1 MLLSQNKVRCSQRTG
16 VETFFQGIGRCLFL
30 SLHFLDSSSPFFF
43 SCPIVKVYVVIEEQD
58 VLSLITIYNLTIYFF
73 RSKMLLISSVFRLL
87 LINSEILQL
96 LIWNKGIP
104 ISILQLFLTLFKSRG
119 GGGVGGGGSIPLQN
133 CKFIKA
139 FWHKI
144 GQIIDV
150 KQT

>member
-16 VETFFQGIGRCLFL
+16 VETFFLGIGRCPFL

-58 VLSLITIYNLTIYFF
+58 VLSLITIYNLTIHFF

-104 ISILQLFLTLFKSRG
+104 MSILQLFLTLFKRRG
-119 GGGVGGGGSIPLQN
+119 DEGSKPLKN
-133 CKFIKA
+133 CKFIEA
-139 FWHKI
+139 FWHNNGK
-144 GQIIDV
+144 IIDV
-150 KQT
+150 KWT